1 MLASSNYAASINAK
15 SQKKDAAK
23 KFLDWLATP
32 DAQEKFYEASGLLPI
47 SEYKNLD
54 LSNTIYSEVVDDI
67 SNGSYTTLPSN
78 VWPNPAVYDALSTGV
93 QGLLTGQ
100 SSIDQVLQNMDAAW
114 GN

>member
-1 MLASSNYAASINAK
+1 M
-15 SQKKDAAK
+15 
-23 KFLDWLATP
+23 
-32 DAQEKFYEASGLLPI
+32 KFYEASGLLPI

-67 SNGSYTTLPSN
+67 SNGSYTT
-78 VWPNPAVYDALSTGV
+78 PALERLAQPGRYDALSTGV